1 MIEEKLMRGLLAKWD
16 KVPARPGQKSECVD
30 VVILDFC
37 QISNSNTSE
46 TRPVAIIQDLSDNNR
61 LRYAELKYLTIQGKA
76 DSLASN

>member
-46 TRPVAIIQDLSDNNR
+46 T
-61 LRYAELKYLTIQGKA
+61 
-76 DSLASN
+76 